1 MDLFNNYNYDDYN
14 NNNNNNYED
23 YDNYKYHNTKIIL
36 SSAPNDNDYT
46 IEAYM
51 YNNHTQL
58 SYVKKYIYLFWKKEF
73 AQTDTTNTTMS
84 SLSTSFN
91 PFVSWTLSEVVRHN
105 MGLKDNTLCVQV
117 VVCDVPI
124 GFCCVLLLD
133 EFDRSD
139 RMSPFS
145 HEMYHDSAVL
155 YNFVLDKPF
164 RGNGYGTKLLQAIIR
179 HMAQKYHKYKYLTL
193 YVDKDNMAAIKMYEK
208 HHFVLLGDNPT
219 NPAAAIY
226 RLTLTLTLTF

>member
-1 MDLFNNYNYDDYN
+1 MDLFNNYDEADETAAKIVLQE
-14 NNNNNNYED
+14 ED
-23 YDNYKYHNTKIIL
+23 GD
-36 SSAPNDNDYT
+36 SGGDCT

-51 YNNHTQL
+51 YNNTWL
-58 SYVKKYIYLFWKKEF
+58 SHVKNYIHLFWKKEF
-73 AQTDTTNTTMS
+73 SQTDTDTNTDTNTTSTTSTIS
-84 SLSTSFN
+84 SFLSSSYN
-91 PFVSWTLSEVVRHN
+91 PFASWSLSEVVRHN

-133 EFDRSD
+133 EFDRGD

-164 RGNGYGTKLLQAIIR
+164 RGNGYGTKLLQATIR
-179 HMAQKYHKYKYLTL
+179 YMRTESNYKHLTL
-193 YVDKDNMAAIKMYEK
+193 YVDQDNVGAIKLYEK
-208 HHFVLLGDNPT
+208 HHFVLVGDNPT
-219 NPAAAIY
+219 NPHASIY
-226 RLTLTLTLTF
+226 RLTF

>member
-1 MDLFNNYNYDDYN
+1 MDLFNNYDDD
-14 NNNNNNYED
+14 NNNYEE
-23 YDNYKYHNTKIIL
+23 TKIVL
-36 SSAPNDNDYT
+36 QEDGDCT

-51 YNNHTQL
+51 YNNTWL
-58 SYVKKYIYLFWKKEF
+58 SHVKNYIHLFWKKEF
-73 AQTDTTNTTMS
+73 SQTDTNTNTTSTTSTIS
-84 SLSTSFN
+84 SFFSSYN
-91 PFVSWTLSEVVRHN
+91 PFASWSLSEVVRHN

-133 EFDRSD
+133 EFDRGD

-164 RGNGYGTKLLQAIIR
+164 RGNGYGTKLLQATIR
-179 HMAQKYHKYKYLTL
+179 YMRTESNYKHLTL
-193 YVDKDNMAAIKMYEK
+193 YVDQDNVGAIKLYEK

-219 NPAAAIY
+219 NPHASIY
-226 RLTLTLTLTF
+226 RLTF